1 MINVFSILDIAE
13 SFFEDEGFKQV
24 FKDGRVLYGVYTAIV
39 NAGKFSPSVMVKDS
53 TLWPVI
59 EAVNRATDA
68 MLKMRADPVKKQEIE
83 TELSKV

>member
-13 SFFEDEGFKQV
+13 SFFEYEGFKQV
-24 FKDGRVLYGVYTAIV
+24 FKDGRTLYGVYTAIV
-39 NAGKFSPSVMVKDS
+39 NAKKFSPSAMVKDN

-59 EAVNRATDA
+59 EAVNRATSA
-68 MLKMRADPVKKQEIE
+68 MLKMRDDPTKKQEIE